1 MSKEQEEVVSPT
13 KGGGAGGRT
22 KEFVNWMKKAFNKS
36 PSPQKRRFL
45 SLDSINSPPSKPL
58 VFGVDLDELT
68 LGSSH
73 KVPFIVRKIV
83 EYIEENGLTEQ
94 GLYRVNGNTR
104 LINELKNTF
113 DKIGNADFSS
123 VDTATVGG
131 LLKLWL
137 RELPTPVIPD
147 EVVPDFV
154 QIQETNVGH
163 ASPERLAQ
171 LREAIHKLPKPNFE
185 LLKYL
190 IRHLIKVTE
199 HSAQNKMASVPLSIV
214 FGPSIF
220 RCGSGLQGL
229 KDQGY
234 TNSVVCRL
242 IQNYEDIFEQ
252 DQPHPPSVAS
262 PVGPR
267 VMSPDHNPTSGDTPS
282 SRGGREE
289 PHPSP
294 IEPVTTEG
302 PPGSTHSR
310 RRFLSLDSGKP
321 LVFGVSLE
329 RLNLSSSDKVPFIVR
344 KIVEHIEENGLS
356 EQGLYRVNGN
366 TRLINDLRNIF
377 DKKGDADFTYV
388 DTATAG
394 GLLKLWLRELPT
406 PVIPDE
412 VVPDFVQIQET
423 NVGHA
428 SPEQLAQL
436 REAIHKLPKPNFELL
451 KYLIR
456 HLIKVTEHSAQNK
469 MASVPLSIVFGPSI
483 FRCGSG
489 LQGLKDQGYTN
500 SVVCRLIQNYED
512 IFEQDQPHPPS
523 VASPVGPRVMS
534 PDHNPTS
541 GNTPSSRGG
550 REEPPGSRTFTSSTG
565 VTKNRHKSGLFTPAN
580 AGSGEDSTDSGPV
593 PRGDVIGPVSRG
605 DVIGPVPRGDVIDPV
620 PRGDVIDP
628 VLRGHAAKGSKLSTG
643 TFVATPFLGAQV
655 LNGRGTRVATDLGSE
670 GRLSNEAPLR
680 TADRTAPAITTH
692 TTTTTNSRVR
702 VRDMVASL
710 NAGPGHQ
717 AQEGKQ
723 SGGTGDETGPV
734 EDIDEPLFGKDGK
747 LLTGTKPGS
756 LSSTYPVS
764 HTTSQVRPANTDRLS
779 ATSRA
784 DDQPS
789 PKAPKKRS
797 LHHDARGV
805 HSSEGVGGTP
815 PGHHEGVGGTPPG
828 RHEGVG
834 GTPPG
839 RHEGVGG
846 TPPGRHGSRRES
858 SESIRREEKTAKLA
872 VTADHTGSPVLLI
885 VESGTEEQKSPF
897 QRQYAKRKLA
907 YAPLK
912 RDKVEAPDHSEAES
926 KSPLT
931 RAESP
936 WQSQASLK
944 RVSSVIQTCIDLHLS
959 GASVPAHY
967 MGSNV
972 YGLLIPAEGET
983 GKAPRAQPSTGP
995 HSKDNEHQSTPR
1007 DDRVTTREHQTK
1019 AEHSQIVTGR
1029 QQTTE
1034 EHSHRTLKGTTSW
1047 SQPDLTT
1054 SDRGNDGDTGETTR
1068 SQPDPI
1074 LAKRTGERSQQPE
1087 PSPARRRRLK
1097 AAGGSSRSPPD
1108 PPAKESASSL
1118 STTIPGTLPGTLHG
1132 VHPGTL
1138 SGVLPVTPP
1147 GSLTGSLTETLPG
1160 TLPGNGS
1167 LRMSISSM
1175 LLLLEEKRRKEKRP
1189 YKIWDMTPQQLQAEK
1204 HALQKILLQ
1213 FEKKHGKP
1221 VSKDERELVRPL
1233 YERYRDVKRLYHQN
1247 EKLSSTCAF

>member
-1 MSKEQEEVVSPT
+1 MDGCV
-13 KGGGAGGRT
+13 
-22 KEFVNWMKKAFNKS
+22 
-36 PSPQKRRFL
+36 
-45 SLDSINSPPSKPL
+45 
-58 VFGVDLDELT
+58 
-68 LGSSH
+68 
-73 KVPFIVRKIV
+73 
-83 EYIEENGLTEQ
+83 
-94 GLYRVNGNTR
+94 
-104 LINELKNTF
+104 
-113 DKIGNADFSS
+113 GNADFSS

-137 RELPTPVIPD
+137 VGAGPRGVVIRRELPTPVIPD

-154 QIQETNVGH
+154 QIQEVSTIQCGTRLSRTVG
-163 ASPERLAQ
+163 Q

-199 HSAQNKMASVPLSIV
+199 HS
-214 FGPSIF
+214 
-220 RCGSGLQGL
+220 GSATPTQCCLPCWPQS
-229 KDQGY
+229 DV
-234 TNSVVCRL
+234 TRP
-242 IQNYEDIFEQ
+242 
-252 DQPHPPSVAS
+252 QPHQW
-262 PVGPR
+262 G
-267 VMSPDHNPTSGDTPS
+267 
-282 SRGGREE
+282 
-289 PHPSP
+289 PHPLHGEAGKSP
-294 IEPVTTEG
+294 THHPLNQSPQRALQA
-302 PPGSTHSR
+302 PPTPGGGSYHLTQAS
-310 RRFLSLDSGKP
+310 P

-512 IFEQDQPHPPS
+512 IFEDQPHPPS

-805 HSSEGVGGTP
+805 HSS
-815 PGHHEGVGGTPPG
+815 